1 MTSAKQGFAEIVGV
15 FRSAEAV
22 ETAVGELASA
32 GWDRAD
38 MSLIGGKD
46 LLPPDLGLK
55 PTGHRESTD
64 EPDSAPVVK
73 DDLRQMRTLTTGMA
87 GTVAAFLAAGAT
99 IMSGGA
105 TLVAIIGAAVAGGGA
120 AALVEALG
128 HDVDQQREE
137 LLHEQ
142 LACGGILLWVALHEP
157 QEEAKARA
165 ILEKCGASDVQR
177 HAAGDHAPDRR
188 TSAR

>member
-55 PTGHRESTD
+55 PVESTD

-73 DDLRQMRTLTTGMA
+73 DDVRQMRTLTTGMA

-120 AALVEALG
+120 AALMEALG

-142 LACGGILLWVALHEP
+142 LARGGILLWVALHEP

-165 ILEKCGASDVQR
+165 ILEKCGASEVQL